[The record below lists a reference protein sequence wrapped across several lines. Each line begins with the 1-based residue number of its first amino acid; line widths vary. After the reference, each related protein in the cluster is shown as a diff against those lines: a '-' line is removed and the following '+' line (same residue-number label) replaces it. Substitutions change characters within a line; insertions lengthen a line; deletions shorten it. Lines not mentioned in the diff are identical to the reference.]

1 MQAGR
6 QAAAGDAAAG
16 GAEAEARA
24 VGDVGCDLCNLLAVC
39 RQPGGFMTNESDIK
53 DEYVDDETQVL
64 ETEDGIEDDDGN
76 DEGSI
81 SLPDG
86 HRQAVMQPKDVM
98 LSGYY
103 NWFKR
108 GQLNLNPDWQRAYV
122 WKGKRP
128 SFLIESVLMRLPIP
142 VIFLA
147 RTSEGGME
155 VIDGVQRLTTI
166 FNFLESKFALTGL
179 EVFKE
184 LNGKRFK
191 DLTPKMQS
199 DIEDA
204 VIKCFELSENTSQDL
219 KFITFERINTGGMS
233 LNEMEIRNC
242 IYRGRL
248 NTKLADWAKNEDFR
262 NAINMRNLGDRM
274 FDRSLILRFL
284 AFDTIKHDK
293 ASAGIKSFLNSFF
306 QAYKDSNDETIADF
320 DKRFRRAM
328 RNSFTVFGSN
338 AFRLRKNDYKG
349 GGEWA
354 PRANAAIFQVIAT
367 SLAPYDTVQISQ
379 RADAIMEEYLDILSD
394 QQWID
399 AVSKSTGDAKK
410 IKYAFESWGRRLS
423 TLMEGVAGL
432 DTQRI
437 FTKKLK
443 EELYAQDKT
452 CAICNNE
459 IKSIN
464 DAAIDHVDQYW
475 RGGATIPSNARLAH
489 RACNMARP
497 RTE

>member
-1 MQAGR
+1 
-6 QAAAGDAAAG
+6 
-16 GAEAEARA
+16 
-24 VGDVGCDLCNLLAVC
+24 
-39 RQPGGFMTNESDIK
+39 MTNESDVQ
-53 DEYVDDETQVL
+53 DEFL
-64 ETEDGIEDDDGN
+64 EDDMIATEAEEVVEDEDGN
-76 DEGSI
+76 DEGSLNL
-81 SLPDG
+81 SG
-86 HRQAVMQPKDVM
+86 GQRQAVMQPKDVP
-98 LSGYY
+98 LGVYLTWY
-103 NWFKR
+103 KK
-108 GQLNLNPDWQRAYV
+108 GKLNLNPDWQRAYV

-128 SFLIESVLMRLPIP
+128 SYLIESIMMRLPIP
-142 VIFLA
+142 VIFLS
-147 RTSEGGME
+147 RTKEGGLE
-155 VIDGVQRLTTI
+155 VIDGVQRLTTV
-166 FNFLESKFALTGL
+166 FNFMENKFALTGL

-184 LNGKRFK
+184 LNGSKFK
-191 DLTPKMQS
+191 DLTQRMQS
-199 DIEDA
+199 EIEDA
-204 VIKCFELSENTSQDL
+204 VISCFELSEDTSQDL

-248 NTKLADWAKNEDFR
+248 NTKLADWAKNEDFKH
-262 NAINMRNLGDRM
+262 ALNMRNLGDRM

-293 ASAGIKSFLNSFF
+293 ATSGIKSFLNSFF
-306 QAYKDSNDETIADF
+306 EAYKDSKDETISDF

-394 QQWID
+394 QQWLD

-452 CAICNNE
+452 CAICGNE